1 MSTEKK
7 ANVGKTFGIVALLT
21 ILSKIAGL
29 ARDIIVA
36 QAYGTG
42 IVADAYNYAYLVTGN
57 VLVLFGGLGGPFHSA
72 TVAILGNRKQEE
84 TAGKLMA
91 QVLLFTFCSLS
102 VISII
107 AYFAAPYLIDWQAQT
122 YKIDTTRLPDLL
134 KGHDLNFLRNFYK
147 QQLQEQFNIM
157 LPLIVISGLVGVS
170 YGILNVY
177 NKVLWPSLSPA
188 IASLAIIIAVLGWT
202 NPETALLTGLPLAV
216 GTLAGAIGQLLA
228 QVPGTLKTGLK
239 YAVSFQPQPGI
250 KEYRSMLWPAI
261 FSTSIGQLTVYV
273 DAFFTNSAA
282 GQGGWTAII
291 NANRLIQLP
300 LGVLLTAMLVPM
312 LPRFTEQVSARRF
325 DDLKE
330 ELRRALRFLW
340 FLALPLTAI
349 LAAIP
354 APIIRLL
361 FQRGNFNA
369 ESTELVT
376 AALVFLIPSIFFYV
390 ARDLITRV
398 FYAYQDSN
406 TPYRVAVIA
415 IIVKAGLDYLLVCQ
429 LHMGVSGISLATTL
443 ITIMN
448 LTLLMFFLKQKLGLL
463 GFNQLLRPVS
473 IMLVAA
479 TASGIACFGAYS
491 ALTYYLQ
498 SLPLAQFL
506 RLLFSVG
513 GASAAGLLIYL
524 IVCLAAKL
532 NEPLSVAQRLP
543 FLRNLVAK
551 EGD

>member
-72 TVAILGNRKQEE
+72 TVAILGNRKQEK

-91 QVLLFTFCSLS
+91 QVLLFTFCSLTL
-102 VISII
+102 ISIA

-122 YKIDTTRLPDLL
+122 YKIDPTRLPDLL
-134 KGHDLNFLRNFYK
+134 KGQDINFLRDFYK

-188 IASLAIIIAVLGWT
+188 IASLAIIIAVVGWT
-202 NPETALLTGLPLAV
+202 NPQTALLTGLPLAV

-239 YAVSFQPQPGI
+239 YAISLEPQPGI

-312 LPRFTEQVSARRF
+312 LPRFTEQVSERRF

-390 ARDLITRV
+390 ARDLMTRV

-415 IIVKAGLDYLLVCQ
+415 IIVKAGLDYVLVCQ
-429 LHMGVSGISLATTL
+429 LNMGVSGISLATTL

-448 LTLLMFFLKQKLGLL
+448 LALLMFFLKQKLGLL
-463 GFNQLLRPVS
+463 GFNQLLRPVF
-473 IMLVAA
+473 IMLTAA
-479 TASGIACFGAYS
+479 TIGGAACFGAYS
-491 ALTYYLQ
+491 ALTYFLQ
-498 SLPLAQFL
+498 FLPLAQFL
-506 RLLFSVG
+506 RLLLSVG
-513 GASAAGLLIYL
+513 GASAAGLLAYL
-524 IVCLAAKL
+524 IVCLSAKL
-532 NEPLSVAQRLP
+532 KEPLSVAQRLP

-551 EGD
+551 EGA